1 MSIPCRA
8 ESSLRGYRPAAMPA
22 VLASAAIA
30 LAIAAL
36 RPALLAVEPPTET
49 PVAAPQAA
57 STAKERVDALLDEIE
72 RTGAQFESLAGDI
85 AVETVDA
92 FADSQEFRSGRVV
105 VEGRGAARRIA
116 LVVDRI
122 TIDGRTTTAI
132 DHYLFAEG
140 WYSRLDHRNRSFTR
154 RRLAA
159 EGAEPDALESVG
171 DQFPLPIGVRKKD
184 ILARFDVS
192 EAEIPADIP
201 LLATLPNATGLRLVP
216 KAETAVA
223 EKTAA
228 IEVFYDRTTVV
239 PVGVVVRS
247 KVAKPEWAKW
257 TAARVAKPVTNGTLS
272 DADRALLV
280 VPTKAP
286 DGWAVVDE

>member
-1 MSIPCRA
+1 
-8 ESSLRGYRPAAMPA
+8 MPA
-22 VLASAAIA
+22 VLASAVVA
-30 LAIAAL
+30 LAIAAS
-36 RPALLAVEPPTET
+36 RPAPLADDPPTIV
-49 PVAAPQAA
+49 PPPPAAAA
-57 STAKERVDALLDEIE
+57 TEPTQTAQERVDAGLDEIE

-85 AVETVDA
+85 AVETVDT

-105 VEGRGAARRIA
+105 VEGRGSARRIA

-122 TIDGRTTTAI
+122 TIDGRTTKAI

-154 RRLAA
+154 RRLSV

-184 ILARFDVS
+184 ILARFEVS
-192 EAEIPADIP
+192 EAEIPADVP

-216 KAETAVA
+216 KAETAAA

-228 IEVFYDRTTVV
+228 IEVFYDRATIV

-257 TAARVAKPVTNGTLS
+257 TAARVAKPVANGTLS

-280 VPTKAP
+280 VPSKAP

>member
-1 MSIPCRA
+1 
-8 ESSLRGYRPAAMPA
+8 MPA
-22 VLASAAIA
+22 VLAPAFFA

-36 RPALLAVEPPTET
+36 RPAPLADDPPTIA
-49 PVAAPQAA
+49 PPPPSAAATE
-57 STAKERVDALLDEIE
+57 STQTAQERVDALLDEIE

-85 AVETVDA
+85 AVETVDT

-122 TIDGRTTTAI
+122 TIDGRTTKAI

-184 ILARFDVS
+184 ILAHFEVT
-192 EAEIPADIP
+192 EA
-201 LLATLPNATGLRLVP
+201 
-216 KAETAVA
+216 
-223 EKTAA
+223 
-228 IEVFYDRTTVV
+228 
-239 PVGVVVRS
+239 
-247 KVAKPEWAKW
+247 
-257 TAARVAKPVTNGTLS
+257 
-272 DADRALLV
+272 
-280 VPTKAP
+280 
-286 DGWAVVDE
+286 

>member
-1 MSIPCRA
+1 
-8 ESSLRGYRPAAMPA
+8 MPA
-22 VLASAAIA
+22 VLASAAVA

-36 RPALLAVEPPTET
+36 RPAPLAGEPPTEV
-49 PVAAPQAA
+49 PAPAAAAAPQATP
-57 STAKERVDALLDEIE
+57 TAQERVDALLDEIE
-72 RTGAQFESLAGDI
+72 RTGAQFESLTGDI
-85 AVETVDA
+85 AVETVDT

-105 VEGRGAARRIA
+105 VEGKGAARRIA

-122 TIDGRTTTAI
+122 TVDGRTTKAI

-154 RRLAA
+154 RRLAS

-184 ILARFDVS
+184 ILARFEVS

-216 KAETAVA
+216 KAETAA
-223 EKTAA
+223 ADKTAA
-228 IEVFYDRTTVV
+228 IEVFYDRATIV

-286 DGWAVVDE
+286 EGWAIVDE

>member
-1 MSIPCRA
+1 
-8 ESSLRGYRPAAMPA
+8 MPA

-36 RPALLAVEPPTET
+36 RPALLLSDPPTET
-49 PVAAPQAA
+49 LAPAAAPQAA
-57 STAKERVDALLDEIE
+57 STAQERVDALLDEIE

-85 AVETVDA
+85 AVETVDT

-105 VEGRGAARRIA
+105 VEGKGSARRIA

-122 TIDGRTTTAI
+122 TIDGRTTKAI

-201 LLATLPNATGLRLVP
+201 LLATLPNASGLRLVP
-216 KAETAVA
+216 KAETAMA
-223 EKTAA
+223 DKTAA
-228 IEVFYDRTTVV
+228 IEVFYDRATIV
-239 PVGVVVRS
+239 PIGVVVRS

-257 TAARVAKPVTNGTLS
+257 TAARIAKPVANETLS

-286 DGWAVVDE
+286 EGWAVVDE

>member
-1 MSIPCRA
+1 M
-8 ESSLRGYRPAAMPA
+8 
-22 VLASAAIA
+22 
-30 LAIAAL
+30 
-36 RPALLAVEPPTET
+36 
-49 PVAAPQAA
+49 
-57 STAKERVDALLDEIE
+57 LDEIE

-85 AVETVDA
+85 AVETVDT

-122 TIDGRTTTAI
+122 TIDGRTTKAI

-184 ILARFDVS
+184 ILARFEVT
-192 EAEIPADIP
+192 EAEIPADVP

-216 KAETAVA
+216 KAETAAA

-228 IEVFYDRTTVV
+228 IEVFYDRATIV

-257 TAARVAKPVTNGTLS
+257 TAARVGKPVANGTLS